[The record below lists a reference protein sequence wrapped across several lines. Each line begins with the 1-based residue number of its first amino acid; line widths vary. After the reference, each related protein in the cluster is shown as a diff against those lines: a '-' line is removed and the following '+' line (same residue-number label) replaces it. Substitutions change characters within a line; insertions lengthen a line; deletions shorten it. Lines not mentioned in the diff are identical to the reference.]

1 VNHAKT
7 ILMSAIL
14 MALMATFWA
23 APAHA
28 ATPALAIIG
37 TVPEP
42 ASLLLS
48 GIALIAIGVALRKKQ
63 RKKI

>member
-14 MALMATFWA
+14 MLLVAMMAA
-23 APAHA
+23 APAQA
-28 ATPALAIIG
+28 GTRQLAIIRG
-37 TVPEP
+37 TPEP

-48 GIALIAIGVALRKKQ
+48 GTALIAIGVALKK
-63 RKKI
+63 KKHKRV